1 MKHLLLNLL
10 LLPLYLYAQE
20 AKPLSEHTTDAWQE
34 IYAGLM
40 DLDDF
45 DEDGW
50 QEAYEIL
57 TAMAEDPQNINETT
71 LEDLLQIPLLTER
84 QAIAL
89 LNYRSLYGDLHSMS
103 ELAMISQLDRPRI
116 TLLNA
121 LFFAKPTKGNGRDAL
136 VATNDSLRQAMKD
149 RNTEGNVM
157 GHWRKNERHGGS
169 LLFTM
174 TVPTYERAGYRDGTY
189 QGGTLNHSL
198 RFSLQKRH
206 YQIGLTAAQDAGEPF
221 FSGTNAKGWDF
232 YTGFVRLKDIG
243 VLRNFVVGHYQMS
256 MGMGLIL
263 NNNYRLSRSSL
274 LISSPSASTVLRG
287 HSSRQES
294 NYLQGIAA
302 TIAFPHSHSSAGTL
316 RPTTALTVFASY
328 RGLDATISKAEPPTI
343 TTLLTTGYHRTQSEI
358 DRRNSTY
365 QAVAGASLSLDVLP
379 FRLALNVV
387 HVTLS
392 DSLLPD
398 KRQQYRMFLPTGKHF
413 TNGSLA
419 YSYITPRLQFSG
431 ETAISEKA
439 TGNEGIAISNEG
451 KTTGSE
457 EITISNE
464 GKASGVA
471 VATINSINWR
481 PRDSWTLFAVQ
492 RFYSYRYQSL
502 MAKSFGDVSN
512 AQNETGV
519 YAGITTTSI
528 RHLSLS
534 AYIDCA
540 YHPWYRYGYNGASR
554 SWDTYAQATYT
565 RNNMTATIRYRYR
578 EQAISSD
585 GTALPAFNG
594 NFDGTAQHS
603 LRGTI
608 KIVKGRWTTTS
619 QVQGTYLP
627 TSSDWGFLVSQGA
640 GYTVGMA
647 SLWASLTYFK
657 TSDYASR
664 LYMTDR
670 TITYGSMSSMVYGEG
685 FRINI
690 LGQIKATKNLTI
702 SLRGNTLCYFD
713 RNKISSGHQLIDSS
727 SQTDIQ
733 LQVGWKF

>member
-1 MKHLLLNLL
+1 MRHLLLTLF
-10 LLPLYLYAQE
+10 LLPLYLYAQGAE
-20 AKPLSEHTTDAWQE
+20 PLSGHSTEVWQE
-34 IYAGLM
+34 VYAGLM

-57 TAMAEDPQNINETT
+57 TAMAETPQNINEAT
-71 LEDLLQIPLLTER
+71 LEDLRQTPLLTER

-103 ELAMISQLDRPRI
+103 ELVLISQLDRPRI
-116 TLLNA
+116 ILLNA
-121 LFFAKPTKGNGRDAL
+121 LFYAMPTKGNGRDAL

-157 GHWRKNERHGGS
+157 GHWRKEKRHGGS

-174 TVPTYERAGYRDGTY
+174 TVPTYEREGYRNGTY
-189 QGGTLNHSL
+189 QGGSLNHSL
-198 RFSLQKRH
+198 RLSIQKRH
-206 YQIGLTAAQDAGEPF
+206 YQIGFTAAQDAGEPF

-232 YTGFVRLKDIG
+232 YTGFVRLKEIG
-243 VLRNFVVGHYQMS
+243 MLKNFVAGHFQLS
-256 MGMGLIL
+256 MGMGLIM

-274 LISSPSASTVLRG
+274 LIAPPSSTTSLRG

-294 NYLQGIAA
+294 NYLQGLAA
-302 TIAFPHSHSSAGTL
+302 TITFPSSRSKNNST
-316 RPTTALTVFASY
+316 RPTINSLHPTTSLTVFASY
-328 RGLDATISKAEPPTI
+328 RSLDATMSKTTPPTI

-365 QAVAGASLSLDVLP
+365 QTVAGASLALNALP
-379 FRLALNVV
+379 FRLALNIV
-387 HVTLS
+387 HVSLR

-398 KRQQYRMFLPTGKHF
+398 KRQQYRMFLPAGKHF
-413 TNGSLA
+413 TNGSLS

-431 ETAISEKA
+431 ETALSNRAKSDEKEA
-439 TGNEGIAISNEG
+439 T
-451 KTTGSE
+451 
-457 EITISNE
+457 
-464 GKASGVA
+464 GVA

-481 PRDSWTLFAVQ
+481 TRDNWTLFAVQ

-519 YAGITTTSI
+519 YAGVTTTSI

-540 YHPWYRYGYNGASR
+540 YHPWYRYGYDGASR
-554 SWDTYAQATYT
+554 SWDTYLQATYS
-565 RNNMTATIRYRYR
+565 RNSMTAAIRYRYR

-594 NFDGTAQHS
+594 NVDGTAQHL

-608 KIVKGRWTTTS
+608 KIVKGRWTTSS

-640 GYTVGMA
+640 GYSVGRA

-670 TITYGSMSSMVYGEG
+670 SITYGSMSSMVYGEG
-685 FRINI
+685 IRLNV
-690 LGQIKATKNLTI
+690 LGQVKVAGNLSI
-702 SLRGNTLCYFD
+702 SLRGNMLCYFD
-713 RNKISSGHQLIDSS
+713 RDQISSGHQLIDSS

-733 LQVGWKF
+733 VQVGWKF